1 MKHEKQNLNDL
12 FRSNNYL
19 QLLSVKGI
27 LPYQG
32 FPWTFFVYK
41 TYRAQRGMFL
51 DKIGRGNPWLSK
63 TFNFPKK
70 YVVHNSIV
78 FGDEHARI
86 FS

>member
-32 FPWTFFVYK
+32 FP
-41 TYRAQRGMFL
+41 
-51 DKIGRGNPWLSK
+51 
-63 TFNFPKK
+63 
-70 YVVHNSIV
+70 
-78 FGDEHARI
+78 
-86 FS
+86 